1 MRQSHGNRP
10 VTDEG
15 ELLRWLIERE
25 VERRVREMSQAIA
38 EEVLREL
45 ERRRVQVVRLHANHN
60 PEE

>member
-1 MRQSHGNRP
+1 M
-10 VTDEG
+10 TDEG